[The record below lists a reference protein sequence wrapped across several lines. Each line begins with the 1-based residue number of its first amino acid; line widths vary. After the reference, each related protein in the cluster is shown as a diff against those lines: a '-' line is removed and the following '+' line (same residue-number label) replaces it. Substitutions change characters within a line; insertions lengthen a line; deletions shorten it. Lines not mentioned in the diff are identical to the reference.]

1 MIWEEL
7 DERLIFLNRTE
18 SSREDLL
25 EMAGTAFVKSG
36 AAREG
41 YPQALIAREK
51 DFPTGLD
58 AGVFGIAIPH
68 TESSWVERN
77 TLGILVLRDPV
88 EFIKMGTEKETIPVK
103 LIFILAVKPG
113 SDHIKRLKRIMSIL
127 QDQKLLERIAAAE
140 NKKEI
145 IEWIRR
151 KEELL

>member
-18 SSREDLL
+18 SSREELL
-25 EMAGTAFVKSG
+25 KMAGEAFVHSG
-36 AAREG
+36 AAKNG
-41 YPQALIAREK
+41 YPQALLCREK

-58 AGVFGIAIPH
+58 TGVFGIAIPH

-77 TLGILVLRDPV
+77 TLGILVLRDSV

-113 SDHIKRLKRIMSIL
+113 SDHIKRLKRIMAIL
-127 QDQKLLERIAAAE
+127 QDQMLLKSISEAE
-140 NKKEI
+140 SKKEI
-145 IEWIRR
+145 MEMIRR

>member
-18 SSREDLL
+18 SSREELL
-25 EMAGTAFVKSG
+25 EMAGEAFVENG
-36 AAREG
+36 AAKSG
-41 YPQALIAREK
+41 YPQALLRREK

-68 TESSWVERN
+68 TESCWVLRN
-77 TLGILVLRDPV
+77 TLGILAVKEPV
-88 EFIKMGTEKETIPVK
+88 EFIKMGTEKEKISVK

-113 SDHIKRLKRIMSIL
+113 SDHIKRLKRIMAVL
-127 QDQKLLERIAAAE
+127 QDQTLLKSISEAE

-145 IEWIRR
+145 IEMIRR
-151 KEELL
+151 KEEVL

>member
-18 SSREDLL
+18 SSREELL
-25 EMAGTAFVKSG
+25 KMAGEAFVHSG
-36 AAREG
+36 AAKSG
-41 YPQALIAREK
+41 YPQALLCREK

-68 TESSWVERN
+68 TESCWVERN

-113 SDHIKRLKRIMSIL
+113 SDHIKRLKRIMAIL
-127 QDQKLLERIAAAE
+127 QDQGLLKRISEAE

-145 IEWIRR
+145 MEMIRR

>member
-7 DERLIFLNRTE
+7 DEKLIFLNRTE

-25 EMAGTAFVKSG
+25 EMAGEVFVQSG
-36 AAREG
+36 AAKKG

-58 AGVFGIAIPH
+58 VGVFGIAIPH
-68 TESSWVERN
+68 TESSWVVRN
-77 TLGILVLRDPV
+77 TLGILVLREPV

-103 LIFILAVKPG
+103 LIFILGVKPG

-145 IEWIRR
+145 IERIRR

>member
-7 DERLIFLNRTE
+7 DERLIFFNRTE
-18 SSREDLL
+18 SSWEGLL
-25 EMAGTAFVKSG
+25 KMVGEAFVESG
-36 AAREG
+36 AAKSG
-41 YPQALIAREK
+41 YPQALVDREK

-68 TESSWVERN
+68 TESSWVCRN
-77 TLGILVLRDPV
+77 TLGILVLKEAV
-88 EFIKMGTEKETIPVK
+88 GFIKMGTEKETIPVM

-113 SDHIKRLKRIMSIL
+113 SDHIKRLKRIMAIL
-127 QDQKLLERIAAAE
+127 QDQMLLKRISGSK

-145 IEWIRR
+145 IEMIRR